1 MKLNDWNIKDTS
13 YTISFVGKSNV
24 GKSSIINKLIS
35 NDLLHVSSRSS
46 TTLSVCINHQSKIS
60 SYLRITD
67 NMNETI
73 IKGNEKIYKY
83 IEELNRDIKNN
94 SKKINN
100 KRLEIFTDIINLSS
114 NNTIIANIYDT
125 PGYENDGIQEIWS
138 QQTEE
143 ILKISKVIFY
153 VIDYQQMDKGFIIDE
168 YIKLKKYNPD
178 IYFIINK
185 IDTADDYNCIKD
197 ENEFNSFIE
206 KIKREFIKFF
216 NDNMKLKNIICPK
229 NISMEIFP
237 ISSNKYNNLIN
248 DFSNFNQ
255 LITKISFI
263 MNNSS
268 ELSIKKLINYCT
280 SFINNVSTSENSM
293 NNKTI
298 YIPEKIKKYVDKYIN
313 KKRIIY
319 GTVGGIGFITI
330 SALTIGIGSLFMTGG
345 AVGVTSTLALLG
357 GGSIASGG
365 FGMLGGL
372 FTMTSLIAISTGF
385 TGIIG
390 YKLYNSS
397 DVTNA
402 IKNIKDINLDDY
414 EDEMYVTYKIEDKDK
429 NLPFYIGSFKQF
441 RYHGKGKILFSS
453 GKKFMEGIFE
463 DGKCKI
469 ITKIY
474 NNDDENSCLFDGEIN
489 INKEI
494 INGIYYH
501 KKLEIPISNLQ
512 F

>member
-46 TTLSVCINHQSKIS
+46 TTLSVCINHQSGIS
-60 SYLRITD
+60 SYLRMID

-178 IYFIINK
+178 IYFVINK

-197 ENEFNSFIE
+197 ENEFN
-206 KIKREFIKFF
+206 
-216 NDNMKLKNIICPK
+216 
-229 NISMEIFP
+229 
-237 ISSNKYNNLIN
+237 
-248 DFSNFNQ
+248 
-255 LITKISFI
+255 
-263 MNNSS
+263 
-268 ELSIKKLINYCT
+268 
-280 SFINNVSTSENSM
+280 
-293 NNKTI
+293 
-298 YIPEKIKKYVDKYIN
+298 
-313 KKRIIY
+313 
-319 GTVGGIGFITI
+319 
-330 SALTIGIGSLFMTGG
+330 
-345 AVGVTSTLALLG
+345 
-357 GGSIASGG
+357 
-365 FGMLGGL
+365 
-372 FTMTSLIAISTGF
+372 
-385 TGIIG
+385 
-390 YKLYNSS
+390 
-397 DVTNA
+397 
-402 IKNIKDINLDDY
+402 
-414 EDEMYVTYKIEDKDK
+414 
-429 NLPFYIGSFKQF
+429 
-441 RYHGKGKILFSS
+441 
-453 GKKFMEGIFE
+453 
-463 DGKCKI
+463 
-469 ITKIY
+469 
-474 NNDDENSCLFDGEIN
+474 
-489 INKEI
+489 
-494 INGIYYH
+494 
-501 KKLEIPISNLQ
+501 
-512 F
+512 